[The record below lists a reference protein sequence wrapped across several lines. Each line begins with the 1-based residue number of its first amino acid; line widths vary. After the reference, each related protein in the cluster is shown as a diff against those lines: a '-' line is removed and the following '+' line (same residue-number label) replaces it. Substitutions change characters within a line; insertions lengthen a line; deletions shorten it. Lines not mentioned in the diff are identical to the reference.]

1 MTQRPNDGRTSQRT
15 SLFAAAI
22 LESGAIRFPIRIRNI
37 SSTGALLQGDALPRA
52 GTFVRLIR
60 GGLTASGDIR
70 WTQGGK
76 AGLSFTDPVEVEA
89 WLRSCASKAH
99 QQGVDAMVT
108 AIRSGVRGP
117 GPAGEHQ
124 GSAASGD
131 SLASPGDLGEI
142 RRAIAAIAER
152 LAADPAVLER
162 HGGDI
167 QQLDG
172 IVSILTSLTQ
182 EPPAPGVR

>member
-22 LESGAIRFPIRIRNI
+22 LESGALRFPIRIRNI

-60 GGLTASGDIR
+60 GGLTASGAVR
-70 WTQGGK
+70 WNQGGK
-76 AGLSFTDPVEVEA
+76 AGLSFTDPIEVED

-99 QQGVDAMVT
+99 QQGVDAIVA
-108 AIRSGVRGP
+108 AIKSGVVS
-117 GPAGEHQ
+117 AGHDAGRPQ
-124 GSAASGD
+124 SGNIF
-131 SLASPGDLGEI
+131 SSPEELDHI
-142 RRAIAAIAER
+142 QRAIAAIAGR
-152 LAADPAVLER
+152 LAADPAVLE
-162 HGGDI
+162 HHAGDI

-172 IVSILTSLTQ
+172 IASKLASLPRKPP
-182 EPPAPGVR
+182 EPDGQ